1 MKRNRRRLRGITAVE
16 MLVGALAFSVTLIS
30 VANLNIGVG
39 RAAGAY
45 ERSNR
50 LSRNSRITLDEGLFR
65 LRGAESV
72 QPTFGSL
79 ALGPTTAIFRL
90 PAYNPSTPGFFIDNV
105 FDTIVITYDTQN
117 RRILETIYPGSGSA
131 RAPRTN
137 WVIAKDVTSATFD
150 FVARQ
155 NFRALDTGNQT
166 FTLRAPIAAESVS
179 TTTTG
184 TGGNT
189 VIRTYV
195 TGAQAYVN
203 GMPTS
208 FSYNPTNQTITVSCP
223 ARGADVQILYPV
235 RPDSDGGSSRQ
246 FITQVKFN
254 VNMRDPNNE
263 KGNVTL
269 QGLSLLR
276 NRRD

>member
-1 MKRNRRRLRGITAVE
+1 MKRNRRRIRGLSAVE

-39 RAAGAY
+39 RAASAY

-72 QPTFGSL
+72 QPTFGSQ
-79 ALGPTTAIFRL
+79 ALGPNTAIFRL
-90 PAYNPSTPGFFIDNV
+90 PAYNPSTPGFFLENV
-105 FDTIVITYDTQN
+105 YDTIVITYDTQN
-117 RRILETIYPGSGSA
+117 RRVLETIYPTSGSA

-137 WVIAKDVTSATFD
+137 WVIAKDVTTAGFD
-150 FVARQ
+150 FMARQ

-166 FTLRAPIAAESVS
+166 FTLGAPIAAANV
-179 TTTTG
+179 TTTTSG

-189 VIRTYV
+189 VTTTTT

-203 GMPTS
+203 GMPAS
-208 FSYNPTNQTITVSCP
+208 FSYTPGSQSITVNCP

-235 RPDSDGGSSRQ
+235 RPDNDGGSSRQ
-246 FITQVKFN
+246 FIAQVKFN
-254 VNMRDPNNE
+254 LTMRDPNNE
-263 KGNVTL
+263 KGNISL